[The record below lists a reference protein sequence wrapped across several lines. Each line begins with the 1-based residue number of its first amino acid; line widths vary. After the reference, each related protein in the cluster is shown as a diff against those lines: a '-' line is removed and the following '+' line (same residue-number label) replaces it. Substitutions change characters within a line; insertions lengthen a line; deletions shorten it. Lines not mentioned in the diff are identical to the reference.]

1 MSTVLL
7 CGGTGLIGKRL
18 TQLLIERNHRVI
30 ILTRNQSLISSD
42 NNQNPTY
49 AHWDPS
55 IHLIDLSA
63 IQKADHIINLSG
75 ANLAAKRWTAK
86 RKHIISESRK
96 QAGELLVSTLKE
108 NPNQVETVINA
119 SAIGWYGSD
128 AVHHGMATPFTED
141 MPPGADFIATV
152 CRLWEESIDPITLLN
167 KRLVK
172 IRTGL
177 VLSAEGGLLH
187 ELMKPARLG
196 LATFFGN
203 GKQMQSW
210 IHIDDLCRIYI
221 HALENQSLHG
231 TYNAVAPKPVENK
244 MLVTA
249 VAQKMKGS
257 FYITA
262 YVPSFLLKWIL
273 GEMSKE
279 LIKSTT
285 VDCTKIHSTG
295 FKFIFPSLEAAL
307 NDLL

>member
-7 CGGTGLIGKRL
+7 CGGTGLVGKRL
-18 TQLLIERNHRVI
+18 TRLLIERDHQVI
-30 ILTRNQSLISSD
+30 ILTRNQSLISSGD
-42 NNQNPTY
+42 NQHPAY

-55 IHLIDLSA
+55 NQFIDLSA
-63 IQKADHIINLSG
+63 LQKADHIINLSG

-86 RKHIISESRK
+86 RKHIISESRN
-96 QAGELLVSTLKE
+96 QAAELIVSALKE
-108 NPNQVETVINA
+108 NPNQVKTVINA

-128 AVHHGMATPFTED
+128 TFHDGMAIPCTEE

-152 CRLWEESIDPITLLN
+152 CRTWEESIDPVASFNVRI
-167 KRLVK
+167 VK

-177 VLSAEGGLLH
+177 VLSTEGGLLR

-196 LATFFGN
+196 LATLFGN

-210 IHIDDLCRIYI
+210 IHVDDLCRIYI

-231 TYNAVAPKPVENK
+231 IYNAAAPQPVENK
-244 MLVTA
+244 TLVTA

-257 FYITA
+257 FYITV
-262 YVPSFLLKWIL
+262 YIPSFLLKWIL

-279 LIKSTT
+279 LLKSTT
-285 VDCTKIHSTG
+285 VDCTKIRSTG
-295 FKFIFPSLEAAL
+295 FKFIFPSLESAL